1 MQTVKIVTENKRAYL
16 KLLLEADPDEAM
28 IDRYLDRGTLYVLE
42 EDTVPVAVAVTVAL
56 DEARCELK
64 NIAVDPAAQRRG
76 YGAQLISHVF
86 RTEANRFAE
95 MLVGT
100 TAPTMPFYERVG
112 FTYSH
117 KIPNF
122 FLDNYPQPI
131 FEGDVQCVD
140 MLYLKRA
147 LLF

>member
-1 MQTVKIVTENKRAYL
+1 METVKIVTENKRAYL
-16 KLLLEADPDEAM
+16 PLLLEADPDEAM

-42 EDTVPVAVAVTVAL
+42 EDAAPVAVAVTVAL
-56 DEARCELK
+56 DDTRCELK

-76 YGAQLISHVF
+76 YGARLIAHVF
-86 RTEANRFAE
+86 QAEKGCFTE

-100 TAPTMPFYERVG
+100 TVPTMPFYERVG

-122 FLDNYPQPI
+122 FLDHYPEPI

-140 MLYLKRA
+140 MLYLKRT
-147 LLF
+147 L